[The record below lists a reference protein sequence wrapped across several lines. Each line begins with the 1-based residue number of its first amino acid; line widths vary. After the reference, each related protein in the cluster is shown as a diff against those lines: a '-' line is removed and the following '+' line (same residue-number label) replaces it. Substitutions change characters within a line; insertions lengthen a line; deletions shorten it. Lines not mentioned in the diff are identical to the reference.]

1 MSLNRRE
8 KFSKS
13 PAFGVISRLKNK
25 LFPLSSDSEMSESKE
40 SARNGNNFHC
50 DTLIKYKALDMPENL
65 QADFVYPDTPSK
77 CTWVQEKSSQPE
89 TPHTIRT
96 L

>member
-8 KFSKS
+8 NFSLS
-13 PAFGVISRLKNK
+13 SAFGVISRLKNK

-40 SARNGNNFHC
+40 SARNGNHFHC
-50 DTLIKYKALDMPENL
+50 DTSIKYKALDMPETL
-65 QADFVYPDTPSK
+65 QSDFVYPDTPSK
-77 CTWVQEKSSQPE
+77 CTWVQEKSSQPQ
-89 TPHTIRT
+89 TPHTVRP